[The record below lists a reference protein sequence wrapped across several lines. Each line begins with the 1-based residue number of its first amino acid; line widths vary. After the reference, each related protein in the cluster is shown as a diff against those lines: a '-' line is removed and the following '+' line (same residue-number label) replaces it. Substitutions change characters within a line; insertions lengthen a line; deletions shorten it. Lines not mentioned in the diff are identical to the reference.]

1 VFAAR
6 TMESI
11 DKGISTTVEN
21 IRNFVMTN
29 DFAQYK
35 LGSSVVPDNQ
45 FISLIPAVSVSFS
58 NMTKLRQEQA
68 ELMKIK
74 LDKKAIWE
82 DVIDSYTDLAFNP
95 ASLFQ
100 FRNNDMV
107 IFKQSKLAARLVT
120 WFSDY
125 QTLRNDSLFD
135 HDQSGKTLMMITKD
149 DTML

>member
-74 LDKKAIWE
+74 LDKKAI
-82 DVIDSYTDLAFNP
+82 
-95 ASLFQ
+95 
-100 FRNNDMV
+100 
-107 IFKQSKLAARLVT
+107 
-120 WFSDY
+120 
-125 QTLRNDSLFD
+125 
-135 HDQSGKTLMMITKD
+135 
-149 DTML
+149 